1 MENPKKQGKLCLL
14 GSGDVFDLVHPV
26 YTTHQL

>member
-1 MENPKKQGKLCLL
+1 MENPKKQGKLCVLC
-14 GSGDVFDLVHPV
+14 SVEVFDPVHPV